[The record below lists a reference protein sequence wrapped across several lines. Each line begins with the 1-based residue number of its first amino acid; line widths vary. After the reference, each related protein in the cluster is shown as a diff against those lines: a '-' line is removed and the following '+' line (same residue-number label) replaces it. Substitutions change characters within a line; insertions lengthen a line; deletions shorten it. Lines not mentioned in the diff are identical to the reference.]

1 MGNGEFCVVSSVSLY
16 FATKAHLSY
25 AVLTAGASGVVVE
38 DAGATKPIGEDR
50 DVGGLSRRANGGATT
65 VDLPRSGDG
74 NDRCKYTTINH
85 HQLVTHVQ
93 IHSNQPSPISNS
105 RVFLAD
111 ALRSRPAPVNYAGS
125 CPLDNKVTCILRDP
139 QNYFTVTTVHV
150 R

>member
-1 MGNGEFCVVSSVSLY
+1 MGKGEFCVVSSVSLY

-85 HQLVTHVQ
+85 
-93 IHSNQPSPISNS
+93 
-105 RVFLAD
+105 RCWW
-111 ALRSRPAPVNYAGS
+111 GS
-125 CPLDNKVTCILRDP
+125 QSEKT
-139 QNYFTVTTVHV
+139 
-150 R
+150 